1 MVGKSCLT
9 FAGRQESAVSLYQRY
24 GLTGVFLRWH
34 NFTVIGL
41 VQTFERLSF
50 CLVNPLQKSLF
61 ISIKSVI
68 MKLVMKGG
76 FFMSWQD
83 NYQLWQNAELTS
95 DLKNDLAEMAK
106 DEDKLIEAFTKP
118 MEFGTAGM
126 RGVMEPGINAMNIY
140 IVRQAT
146 EGLARF
152 MDQLPAEQ
160 KAAGVAISFDSR
172 YHSQEFA
179 LNAAGVLGAH
189 GIKSYVFDGLRPTPE
204 LSFTVRHLH
213 TYAGIMITASH
224 NPKQYNGY
232 KIYGPDGGQMPPEEV
247 NQIVA
252 YIEKVTDLFSVK
264 TLTQSELRAHN
275 LMQLV
280 GEDIDEAYL
289 AKLATVT
296 IRPDLIKKVASELS
310 VVYSPLHGTGKVLYD
325 RVFRTAGLTNVVVV
339 PEQAVLDPEFATTPF
354 PNPEFPQTFEL
365 AEQLGAK
372 NGADLLIATD
382 PDADRLG
389 AAVRQPN
396 GEYQLLTGNQIAAL
410 MVNYILA
417 AKQAIG
423 ELPADGRI
431 VKSIVSSEFAAKV
444 AASYGVETRDVLT
457 GFKYIGEQ
465 IEQMETTGQ
474 GHFLFGFEESY
485 GYLVKSFVRDKDA
498 MQASVMLAEVAAFY
512 REQGKTMYDGLQELF
527 TKFGYFQ
534 EKTVSF
540 DFPGLSGH
548 EKMANVMKEFRANPV
563 TEVAGVAVVATE
575 DYQNQTKTLAD
586 GTVEKLELPTANV
599 LKYYLTDE
607 TWIAVRPSGTEPKI
621 KLYFGVESDSAATS
635 TAKIEKYQAD
645 LATRLK

>member
-1 MVGKSCLT
+1 
-9 FAGRQESAVSLYQRY
+9 
-24 GLTGVFLRWH
+24 
-34 NFTVIGL
+34 
-41 VQTFERLSF
+41 
-50 CLVNPLQKSLF
+50 
-61 ISIKSVI
+61 

-95 DLKNDLAEMAK
+95 DLKNELAEMAK
-106 DEDKLIEAFTKP
+106 DEDKLIEAFTQP

-126 RGVMEPGINAMNIY
+126 RGLMEPGINAMNIY
-140 IVRQAT
+140 TVRQAT

-160 KAAGVAISFDSR
+160 KEAGVAISFDSR

-189 GIKSYVFDGLRPTPE
+189 GIKTYVFDALRPTPE

-252 YIEKVTDLFSVK
+252 YIEKVTDLFNIK
-264 TLTQSELRAHN
+264 TLTQPELRAAN
-275 LMQLV
+275 VMQLI

-325 RVFRTAGLTNVVVV
+325 RVFRTAGLTNVAVV

-354 PNPEFPQTFEL
+354 PNPEFPQTFDL
-365 AEQLGAK
+365 AEKLGAK
-372 NGADLLIATD
+372 NNADLLIATD

-389 AAVRQPN
+389 AAVRQPS
-396 GEYQLLTGNQIAAL
+396 GDYQLLTGNQIAAL

-444 AASYGVETRDVLT
+444 AASYGIEARDVLT

-465 IEQMETTGQ
+465 IEQMETTGK

-527 TKFGYFQ
+527 AKFGYFQ

-548 EKMANVMKEFRANPV
+548 EKMVNVMKEFRANPV
-563 TEVAGVAVVATE
+563 TTVAGVAVVATE
-575 DYQNQTKTLAD
+575 DYQNQTKTLVD
-586 GTVEKLELPTANV
+586 GTVEKLDLPTADV
-599 LKYYLTDE
+599 LKYYLADE

-621 KLYFGVESDSAATS
+621 KLYFGVESDSAEAS
-635 TAKIEKYQAD
+635 TAKIEKYEAD
-645 LATRLK
+645 LAVRLK